1 MVKQGK
7 CKFCSQIG
15 MIEAADEMTQ
25 EEIDKE
31 VTLKCTCPEAQAFA
45 TKEYNRTAAAAF
57 IKDAFKNDEY
67 MTDYMTHTLDAVMN
81 EVADKVQVVQKRF
94 LDSKTIET
102 KVYTMSLNNEGT
114 LIINMKQS
122 YSSKEKF

>member
-31 VTLKCTCPEAQAFA
+31 VTLQCKCPEAQAFA
-45 TKEYNRTAAAAF
+45 TKEYNRTSAAAF

-67 MTDYMTHTLDAVMN
+67 MKDYMTHTLDAVMN
-81 EVADKVQVVQKRF
+81 EGADKVQVVQKRL

-102 KVYTMSLNNEGT
+102 KVYTMTLNNEGT